1 MAANDISAGHVTGGW
16 AAIIVRL
23 RWLWVALALAMLV
36 LGAMGA
42 SKLQLNPDARQFFAE
57 ENPDRIA
64 LDEFEIEFAKDD
76 NLLITISPKSG
87 DAFAPEVLRMT
98 GELTER
104 AWLLPFV
111 RRVNSL
117 TNFQHTYAEGDEMIV
132 RDLVPDIE
140 AVDAAAGNEAREIA
154 LSRPEIV
161 HSLISPDGK
170 HAALQV
176 LFRLPGTDVFTEVPS
191 VVAETEVLMEEIRAA
206 NPDIRFGVTGSVMI
220 NNQFATSGQDDGA
233 TLTPMMFA
241 LILFLVFIA
250 FRSVLAVLMTVLVIA
265 VSAITG
271 LGALGWSGVALNSVT
286 VLAPLIIMTL
296 AVASVVHVLASV
308 RQTMMETE
316 DRKEWAR
323 RALHEHGGE
332 IAIACLTT
340 AIGFLALNFS
350 ISPPFRE
357 LGNVVAVG
365 VVAAMVLTLTFLP
378 ALVTFL
384 PMKRREKIA
393 SVDGIMSPLAEFVI
407 RWRKVLLVVM
417 SLFVLLLASGV
428 PKLVLEDDFIK
439 YFDERY
445 EFRVDSDYYEDNLG
459 GLNVI
464 EYALPAGRSDGIND
478 PAFLASAHAFAEWM
492 REQPEVRHVRTLT
505 DTIERL
511 NMNMHAD
518 DPAMFKLPE
527 EEQAVAQFLFL
538 YELSLGYGMDLT
550 DQINVDR
557 SKLRITTAVVD
568 VTTRGM
574 LALDARAQ
582 DWFAANAPDIKVAP
596 TGLTQVFNL
605 ISYRDVRA
613 MLSGTVLALIAISFL
628 LLLLLRDWKLGLLSL
643 IPNLIPAA
651 MAFGIWGY
659 TVGAVT
665 LAIAVV
671 IAMTLGIVV
680 DDTVHFL
687 GKYKEGRRR
696 GMHAEDAVRHAFDKV
711 GMALCVTTIALVAGF
726 IVLAQSGFAV
736 NGDMAKLTA
745 LTISLALIADF
756 LLLPALLI
764 TIDKGKTSMTTTSAT
779 VSAAVFMLALGAGA
793 LSAGS
798 AFAQSAEQK
807 GLEIAKATDAAD
819 KGWNDFTNKGEM
831 FLRDAR
837 GNETRR
843 VWNGMTLER
852 SGGGDGDWSV
862 IVFSSPRDISGTA
875 TLTHSKIEPADD
887 DQWLYL
893 PAVKRVKR
901 ISSSNRTG
909 KFVGSEFSFEDLGS
923 QEVDDNTY
931 KWLRDEACPGQ
942 PSLTCHVVEN
952 YPKNKRSGYS
962 KRITWTDNKEY
973 RQHKVEFY
981 NRRGDLEKVLT
992 ATGFKSYGNDYWRPA
1007 SLNMDNKQTGKST
1020 ELRFSEY
1027 KFGSGLKEGDFNAQ
1041 RLPRLSR

>member
-1 MAANDISAGHVTGGW
+1 M
-16 AAIIVRL
+16 
-23 RWLWVALALAMLV
+23 
-36 LGAMGA
+36 
-42 SKLQLNPDARQFFAE
+42 
-57 ENPDRIA
+57 
-64 LDEFEIEFAKDD
+64 
-76 NLLITISPKSG
+76 SG

-206 NPDIRFGVTGSVMI
+206 NPDIRFGVTG
-220 NNQFATSGQDDGA
+220 
-233 TLTPMMFA
+233 
-241 LILFLVFIA
+241 

-478 PAFLASAHAFAEWM
+478 PAFLAS
-492 REQPEVRHVRTLT
+492 
-505 DTIERL
+505 ERL

-574 LALDARAQ
+574 LALDR
-582 DWFAANAPDIKVAP
+582 PGSPKC
-596 TGLTQVFNL
+596 LT
-605 ISYRDVRA
+605 
-613 MLSGTVLALIAISFL
+613 
-628 LLLLLRDWKLGLLSL
+628 
-643 IPNLIPAA
+643 
-651 MAFGIWGY
+651 
-659 TVGAVT
+659 
-665 LAIAVV
+665 
-671 IAMTLGIVV
+671 
-680 DDTVHFL
+680 
-687 GKYKEGRRR
+687 
-696 GMHAEDAVRHAFDKV
+696 
-711 GMALCVTTIALVAGF
+711 
-726 IVLAQSGFAV
+726 
-736 NGDMAKLTA
+736 
-745 LTISLALIADF
+745 
-756 LLLPALLI
+756 
-764 TIDKGKTSMTTTSAT
+764 
-779 VSAAVFMLALGAGA
+779 
-793 LSAGS
+793 
-798 AFAQSAEQK
+798 
-807 GLEIAKATDAAD
+807 
-819 KGWNDFTNKGEM
+819 
-831 FLRDAR
+831 
-837 GNETRR
+837 
-843 VWNGMTLER
+843 
-852 SGGGDGDWSV
+852 
-862 IVFSSPRDISGTA
+862 
-875 TLTHSKIEPADD
+875 
-887 DQWLYL
+887 
-893 PAVKRVKR
+893 
-901 ISSSNRTG
+901 
-909 KFVGSEFSFEDLGS
+909 
-923 QEVDDNTY
+923 
-931 KWLRDEACPGQ
+931 
-942 PSLTCHVVEN
+942 
-952 YPKNKRSGYS
+952 
-962 KRITWTDNKEY
+962 
-973 RQHKVEFY
+973 
-981 NRRGDLEKVLT
+981 
-992 ATGFKSYGNDYWRPA
+992 
-1007 SLNMDNKQTGKST
+1007 
-1020 ELRFSEY
+1020 
-1027 KFGSGLKEGDFNAQ
+1027 
-1041 RLPRLSR
+1041 